1 GTHAISGV
9 RRRRTA
15 RRHRLL
21 LRRRRCDHVV
31 GIELRPPLDLGS
43 TSMSAAPTPP
53 AEEELPTPVVQNR
66 RWIPRLV
73 WVVPIA
79 AAVIGIS
86 LLIRNWENAGPRI
99 TISFLSGEG
108 VQVGKTL
115 VKYRDVAVGRVS
127 AVVLSSDHQ
136 TVLVSA
142 DLSKDATSL
151 LKADTQFWIV
161 RPRIGVGSVSG
172 LNTLLSGVYIGMK
185 TGTAALRER
194 HFVGLENPPALSHGP
209 HGRELELRA
218 AGAGSLAIGAPVYF
232 RQFQVGRVI
241 DDNLLADGSTRVTVF
256 VKAPYDGFVK
266 PVTRFW
272 NASGIDV
279 RLGADGLN
287 VQTESLAAVL
297 AGGLAF
303 DDGPVEAVPAAAG
316 IPSEFTL
323 YKNETEAMAPPD
335 GDPRYVR
342 MRFAQALR
350 GLDVGAPIEFV
361 GVNIGSVVAVD
372 LGYEPQDK
380 SFPVIV
386 TAKVYPRRMG
396 TAYEVLVAQGK
407 TESEET
413 LAAFVGT
420 LVQRGLRAQP
430 RSASLLTGKLYVA
443 LDFLPASPRVNFD
456 ASDRPVE
463 LPTVNGSFQELEA
476 NIGRTLKKMN
486 DLPLEQIAA
495 DLHTDLRD
503 LHETLSE
510 LHTRVLPN
518 AEDTLSALHRTLDS
532 ADRTMDVES
541 PLQRGLNETF
551 SETRSTLQAVRDLA
565 DYLDRHPDALLRGR
579 RPQKVPE
586 RPAAPSSDAK
596 P

>member
-1 GTHAISGV
+1 
-9 RRRRTA
+9 
-15 RRHRLL
+15 
-21 LRRRRCDHVV
+21 
-31 GIELRPPLDLGS
+31 
-43 TSMSAAPTPP
+43 MSAAPTPP
-53 AEEELPTPVVQNR
+53 SEEELPTPAVRNR

-86 LLIRNWENAGPRI
+86 LLIRNWENAGPQI
-99 TISFLSGEG
+99 TISFQSGEG
-108 VQVGKTL
+108 IQVGKTL
-115 VKYRDVAVGRVS
+115 VKYRDVTVGHVS
-127 AVVLSSDHQ
+127 AVVLSADHQ

-142 DLSKDATSL
+142 DLSKDAANL

-172 LNTLLSGVYIGMK
+172 LDTLLSGVYIGMK
-185 TGTAALRER
+185 TGGAMLSER
-194 HFVGLENPPALSHGP
+194 HFIGLENPPALSHGP
-209 HGRELELRA
+209 RGRELQLHA
-218 AGAGSLAIGAPVYF
+218 ARAGSLGIGAPVYF
-232 RQFQVGRVI
+232 RRFQVGRVI
-241 DDNLLADGSTRVTVF
+241 DENLQPDGSTRVTVF
-256 VKAPYDGFVK
+256 VEAPYDGFVK

-272 NASGIDV
+272 NASGINV
-279 RLGADGLN
+279 KLGADGLN

-303 DDGPVEAVPAAAG
+303 DDGPTEAVPAAANMPG
-316 IPSEFTL
+316 EEFTL

-350 GLDVGAPIEFV
+350 DLDVGAPVEFV

-372 LGYEPQDK
+372 LGYDFQNK

-396 TAYEVLVAQGK
+396 QAYEVLAARGH

-420 LVQRGLRAQP
+420 LVNRGLRAQP
-430 RSASLLTGKLYVA
+430 RSASLLTGKLYIA
-443 LDFLPASPRVNFD
+443 LDFLPASPRAAFD
-456 ASDRPVE
+456 ASIRPLE
-463 LPTVNGSFQELEA
+463 LPTVNGTFQQLEA
-476 NIGRTLKKMN
+476 GVGRLVKKVN

-495 DLHTDLRD
+495 DLHTDLKD
-503 LHETLSE
+503 LHETLIE
-510 LHTRVLPN
+510 LHTQVLPN
-518 AEDTLSALHRTLDS
+518 AVDTLSALHRTLDS
-532 ADRTMDVES
+532 ANHTLDVES
-541 PLQRGLNETF
+541 PLQRGLAETLLE
-551 SETRSTLQAVRDLA
+551 SRSTLQAVRELA

-579 RPQKVPE
+579 RPQKVPQG
-586 RPAAPSSDAK
+586 PAAALSTEAK

>member
-1 GTHAISGV
+1 
-9 RRRRTA
+9 
-15 RRHRLL
+15 
-21 LRRRRCDHVV
+21 
-31 GIELRPPLDLGS
+31 
-43 TSMSAAPTPP
+43 MSAARPP
-53 AEEELPTPVVQNR
+53 PPEEDLPTPAIQNR

-115 VKYRDVAVGRVS
+115 VKYRDVTVGRVS
-127 AVVLSSDHQ
+127 AVGLSADHQ
-136 TVLVSA
+136 TVVVSA
-142 DLSKDATSL
+142 DLSKDAESL
-151 LKADTQFWIV
+151 LKADTQFWVV

-172 LNTLLSGVYIGMK
+172 LGTLLSGVYIGMN
-185 TGTAALRER
+185 TGAATLHER

-209 HGRELELRA
+209 RGRELQLHA
-218 AGAGSLAIGAPVYF
+218 ARAGSLGIGAPVYF

-241 DDNLLADGSTRVTVF
+241 DENLLPDGNTRVTVF
-256 VKAPYDGFVK
+256 VEAPYDGFVK

-303 DDGPVEAVPAAAG
+303 DDGPTEAVSAG
-316 IPSEFTL
+316 TSMLGEFTL
-323 YKNETEAMAPPD
+323 YKNEAEAMAPPD

-350 GLDVGAPIEFV
+350 GLEVGAPVEFV

-372 LGYEPQDK
+372 LGYDFENK

-396 TAYEVLVAQGK
+396 QAYEVLAAQGK

-420 LVQRGLRAQP
+420 LVNRGLRAQP

-443 LDFLPASPRVNFD
+443 LDFLPASPRTAFD
-456 ASDRPVE
+456 ASIRPLE
-463 LPTVNGSFQELEA
+463 LPTVNGTFQELEA
-476 NIGRTLKKMN
+476 GVARIVKKVN

-495 DLHTDLRD
+495 DLHTDLSD

-510 LHTRVLPN
+510 FRTRVLPS
-518 AEDTLSALHRTLDS
+518 AVDTLSALHSTLDS
-532 ADRTMDVES
+532 ADRTLDVES
-541 PLQRGLNETF
+541 PLQRGLTETL
-551 SETRSTLQAVRDLA
+551 SESRSTLQAVRELA

-579 RPQKVPE
+579 RPQKMPQ
-586 RPAAPSSDAK
+586 RPAPLSSDAK

>member
-1 GTHAISGV
+1 
-9 RRRRTA
+9 
-15 RRHRLL
+15 
-21 LRRRRCDHVV
+21 
-31 GIELRPPLDLGS
+31 
-43 TSMSAAPTPP
+43 MSAAPTPP
-53 AEEELPTPVVQNR
+53 SGEELPTPAVQNR

-86 LLIRNWENAGPRI
+86 LLIRNWENAGPQI

-115 VKYRDVAVGRVS
+115 VKYRDVTVGQVS
-127 AVVLSSDHQ
+127 SVVLSADHQ
-136 TVLVSA
+136 TVVVTA
-142 DLSKDATSL
+142 NLSKDAAGL
-151 LKADTQFWIV
+151 LKEDTQFWIV
-161 RPRIGVGSVSG
+161 RPRFGVGSVSG
-172 LNTLLSGVYIGMK
+172 LETLLSGVYIGMK
-185 TGTAALRER
+185 TGTAARRE
-194 HFVGLENPPALSHGP
+194 HEFVGLENPPALAHGP
-209 HGRELELRA
+209 HGRELQLHA
-218 AGAGSLAIGAPVYF
+218 ARVGSLSIGSPVYF

-241 DDNLLADGSTRVTVF
+241 DENLLPDGSTRVTAF
-256 VKAPYDGFVK
+256 VEAPYDGFVK

-279 RLGADGLN
+279 KLGADGLK

-303 DDGPVEAVPAAAG
+303 DDGPTEVVSAAAM
-316 IPSEFTL
+316 PNDFTL

-335 GDPRYVR
+335 GEPHYVR

-350 GLDVGAPIEFV
+350 GLDVGAPVEFV
-361 GVNIGSVVAVD
+361 GVNIGSVIAVD
-372 LGYEPQDK
+372 LGYEPRDK

-386 TAKVYPRRMG
+386 TAKLYPRRMG
-396 TAYEVLVAQGK
+396 DAYEILTAQGK

-476 NIGRTLKKMN
+476 NIGRLVKKVN

-495 DLHTDLRD
+495 DLHTDLTD

-510 LHTRVLPN
+510 LHGRVLPG
-518 AEDTLSALHRTLDS
+518 AVDTLSALRGTLDS
-532 ADRTMDVES
+532 ANRTLDVES
-541 PLQRGLNETF
+541 PLQRGLTETLL
-551 SETRSTLQAVRDLA
+551 EARSTLQAVRELA
-565 DYLDRHPDALLRGR
+565 DYIDRHPDALLRGR
-579 RPQKVPE
+579 RPQKTPG
-586 RPAAPSSDAK
+586 RPAASSSEAK

>member
-1 GTHAISGV
+1 
-9 RRRRTA
+9 
-15 RRHRLL
+15 
-21 LRRRRCDHVV
+21 
-31 GIELRPPLDLGS
+31 
-43 TSMSAAPTPP
+43 MSAALTPP
-53 AEEELPTPVVQNR
+53 SGEELPTPAVQNR

-86 LLIRNWENAGPRI
+86 LLIRNWENAGPQI

-115 VKYRDVAVGRVS
+115 VKYRDVTVGQVS
-127 AVVLSSDHQ
+127 AVVLSADHQ
-136 TVLVSA
+136 TVVVTA
-142 DLSKDATSL
+142 NLSKDAAGL
-151 LKADTQFWIV
+151 LKEDTQFWIV
-161 RPRIGVGSVSG
+161 RPRFGVGSVSG
-172 LNTLLSGVYIGMK
+172 LDTLLSGVYIGMK
-185 TGTAALRER
+185 TGTAARRE
-194 HFVGLENPPALSHGP
+194 HEFVGLENPPALAHGP
-209 HGRELELRA
+209 HGRELQLHA
-218 AGAGSLAIGAPVYF
+218 ARVGSLSIGSPVYF

-241 DDNLLADGSTRVTVF
+241 DENLLPDGSTRVTAF
-256 VKAPYDGFVK
+256 VEAPYDGFVK

-279 RLGADGLN
+279 KLGADGLK

-303 DDGPVEAVPAAAG
+303 DDGPTEVVSAAAM
-316 IPSEFTL
+316 PNDFTL

-335 GDPRYVR
+335 GEPHYVR

-350 GLDVGAPIEFV
+350 GLDVGAPVEFV
-361 GVNIGSVVAVD
+361 GVNIGSVIAVD
-372 LGYEPQDK
+372 LGYEPRDK

-386 TAKVYPRRMG
+386 TAKLYPRRMG
-396 TAYEVLVAQGK
+396 DAYEILTAQGK

-476 NIGRTLKKMN
+476 NIGRLVKKVN

-495 DLHTDLRD
+495 DLHTDLTD

-510 LHTRVLPN
+510 LHGRVLPS
-518 AEDTLSALHRTLDS
+518 AVDTLSALRGTLDS
-532 ADRTMDVES
+532 ANRTLDVES
-541 PLQRGLNETF
+541 PLQRGLTETLL
-551 SETRSTLQAVRDLA
+551 EARSTLQAVRELA
-565 DYLDRHPDALLRGR
+565 DYIDRHPDALLRGR
-579 RPQKVPE
+579 RPQKTPG
-586 RPAAPSSDAK
+586 RPAASSSEAK

>member
-1 GTHAISGV
+1 M
-9 RRRRTA
+9 
-15 RRHRLL
+15 
-21 LRRRRCDHVV
+21 
-31 GIELRPPLDLGS
+31 S
-43 TSMSAAPTPP
+43 TAPTPP
-53 AEEELPTPVVQNR
+53 SEEELPTPRVQNR

-73 WVVPIA
+73 WVVPIV

-86 LLIRNWENAGPRI
+86 LLIKNWENEGPQI

-115 VKYRDVAVGRVS
+115 IKYRDVTVGHVS
-127 AVVLSSDHQ
+127 AVGLSADHK

-142 DLSKDATSL
+142 DLSKDAASL

-172 LNTLLSGVYIGMK
+172 LSTLLSGVYIGLK
-185 TGTAALRER
+185 TGTATLSES
-194 HFVGLENPPALSHGP
+194 HFMGLENPPALSHGP
-209 HGRELELRA
+209 HGRELQLHA
-218 AGAGSLAIGAPVYF
+218 ARAGSLAIGAPVYF

-241 DDNLLADGSTRVTVF
+241 DENLLPDGNTRVSVF
-256 VKAPYDGFVK
+256 VEAPYDRFVK
-266 PVTRFW
+266 PETRFW
-272 NASGIDV
+272 NASGINL

-303 DDGPVEAVPAAAG
+303 DDGPNEAVPAAAG
-316 IPSEFTL
+316 MPGEFTL

-335 GDPRYVR
+335 GDPSYVR

-350 GLDVGAPIEFV
+350 GLDVGAPVEFV

-372 LGYEPQDK
+372 LGYDFQNK

-396 TAYEVLVAQGK
+396 QAYEVLAAQGK
-407 TESEET
+407 TESHET
-413 LAAFVGT
+413 LATFVGT
-420 LVQRGLRAQP
+420 LVNRGLRAQP

-443 LDFLPASPRVNFD
+443 LDFLPASPRTAFD
-456 ASDRPVE
+456 ASIRPLE
-463 LPTVNGSFQELEA
+463 LPTVNGTFQELEA
-476 NIGRTLKKMN
+476 GVARIVKKVN

-495 DLHTDLRD
+495 DLHTDLSD

-510 LHTRVLPN
+510 LHTRTLPN

-532 ADRTMDVES
+532 ADRTLDVES
-541 PLQRGLNETF
+541 PLQRGL
-551 SETRSTLQAVRDLA
+551 SETISESRSTLQAVRELA

-579 RPQKVPE
+579 RPQKMPQ
-586 RPAAPSSDAK
+586 RPAATSSTEAK

>member
-1 GTHAISGV
+1 
-9 RRRRTA
+9 
-15 RRHRLL
+15 
-21 LRRRRCDHVV
+21 
-31 GIELRPPLDLGS
+31 
-43 TSMSAAPTPP
+43 MSAALTPP
-53 AEEELPTPVVQNR
+53 SGEELPTPAVQNR

-86 LLIRNWENAGPRI
+86 LLIRNWENAGPQI

-115 VKYRDVAVGRVS
+115 VKYRDVTVGQVS
-127 AVVLSSDHQ
+127 AVVLSADHQ
-136 TVLVSA
+136 TVVVTA
-142 DLSKDATSL
+142 NLSKAAAGL
-151 LKADTQFWIV
+151 LKEDTQFWIV
-161 RPRIGVGSVSG
+161 RPRFGVGSVSG
-172 LNTLLSGVYIGMK
+172 LETLLSGVYIGMK
-185 TGTAALRER
+185 TGTAARRE
-194 HFVGLENPPALSHGP
+194 HEFVGLENPPALAHGP
-209 HGRELELRA
+209 HGRELQLHA
-218 AGAGSLAIGAPVYF
+218 ARVGSLSIGSPVYF

-241 DDNLLADGSTRVTVF
+241 DENLLPDGSTRVTAF
-256 VKAPYDGFVK
+256 VEAPYDGFVK

-279 RLGADGLN
+279 KLGADGLK

-303 DDGPVEAVPAAAG
+303 DDGPTEVVSAAAM
-316 IPSEFTL
+316 PNDFTL

-335 GDPRYVR
+335 GEPHYVR

-350 GLDVGAPIEFV
+350 GLDVGAPVEFV
-361 GVNIGSVVAVD
+361 GVNIGSVIAVD
-372 LGYEPQDK
+372 LGYEPRDK

-386 TAKVYPRRMG
+386 TAKLYPRRMG
-396 TAYEVLVAQGK
+396 DAYEILTAQGK

-476 NIGRTLKKMN
+476 NIGRLVKKVN

-495 DLHTDLRD
+495 DLHTDLTD

-510 LHTRVLPN
+510 LHGRVLPS
-518 AEDTLSALHRTLDS
+518 AVDTLSALRGTLDS
-532 ADRTMDVES
+532 ANRTLDVES
-541 PLQRGLNETF
+541 PLQRGLTETLL
-551 SETRSTLQAVRDLA
+551 EARSTLQAVRELA
-565 DYLDRHPDALLRGR
+565 DYIDRHPDALLRGR
-579 RPQKVPE
+579 RPQKTPG
-586 RPAAPSSDAK
+586 RPAASSSEAK

>member
-1 GTHAISGV
+1 MS
-9 RRRRTA
+9 
-15 RRHRLL
+15 
-21 LRRRRCDHVV
+21 
-31 GIELRPPLDLGS
+31 S
-43 TSMSAAPTPP
+43 TP
-53 AEEELPTPVVQNR
+53 ASPSEGELPTPVIQSR

-86 LLIRNWENAGPRI
+86 LLIRNWQNAGPRI

-115 VKYRDVAVGRVS
+115 VKYRDVTVGRVS
-127 AVVLSSDHQ
+127 EVVLSPDHQ
-136 TVLVSA
+136 TVVVSA
-142 DLSKDATSL
+142 NLSKDTAEL
-151 LKADTQFWIV
+151 LKSDTQFWIV

-172 LNTLLSGVYIGMK
+172 LDTLLSGMYIGMK
-185 TGTAALRER
+185 TGTATVHKRE
-194 HFVGLENPPALSHGP
+194 FVGLENPPALSHGP
-209 HGRELELRA
+209 RGRELKLHAPR
-218 AGAGSLAIGAPVYF
+218 AGSLGIGAPVYF

-241 DDNLLADGSTRVTVF
+241 DENLLRDGGTLVTVF
-256 VKAPYDGFVK
+256 VEAPYDDFVK

-279 RLGADGLN
+279 KLGADGLN

-303 DDGPVEAVPAAAG
+303 DDGPGEAVPAAG
-316 IPSEFTL
+316 GTRGEFTL

-350 GLDVGAPIEFV
+350 GLEVGAPVEFV

-372 LGYEPQDK
+372 LGYEIRDK

-386 TAKVYPRRMG
+386 TAKLFPRRLG
-396 TAYEVLVAQGK
+396 QAYEVLAAQGK
-407 TESEET
+407 TESDET

-420 LVQRGLRAQP
+420 MVSRGLRAQP
-430 RSASLLTGKLYVA
+430 RSASLLTGRLFIA
-443 LDFLPASPRVNFD
+443 LDFLPASPRAAFD
-456 ASDRPVE
+456 ASIRPLE
-463 LPTVNGSFQELEA
+463 LPTVNGTFQELEA
-476 NIGRTLKKMN
+476 SVGRLVKKVG
-486 DLPLEQIAA
+486 DLPLAQVAA
-495 DLHTDLRD
+495 DLHTDLTD

-518 AEDTLSALHRTLDS
+518 AVDALSALHSTLDS
-532 ADRTMDVES
+532 AERTLDVES
-541 PLQRGLNETF
+541 PLQRGL
-551 SETRSTLQAVRDLA
+551 SETLSESRSTLQAVRELA

-579 RPQKVPE
+579 RPRKMQEK
-586 RPAAPSSDAK
+586 PAAPSLEAR

>member
-1 GTHAISGV
+1 
-9 RRRRTA
+9 
-15 RRHRLL
+15 
-21 LRRRRCDHVV
+21 
-31 GIELRPPLDLGS
+31 
-43 TSMSAAPTPP
+43 MSAASTPP
-53 AEEELPTPVVQNR
+53 PEEELPTPALQSR
-66 RWIPRLV
+66 SWIPRLV

-86 LLIRNWENAGPRI
+86 LLIRNWENEGPRI
-99 TISFLSGEG
+99 TISFLGGEG

-115 VKYRDVAVGRVS
+115 VKYRDVTVGRVS
-127 AVVLSSDHQ
+127 VVVLSPDHK
-136 TVLVSA
+136 TVVVTA
-142 DLSKDATSL
+142 DLSKDAESL

-172 LNTLLSGVYIGMK
+172 LDTLLSGVYIGMK
-185 TGTAALRER
+185 TGAATLSER
-194 HFVGLENPPALSHGP
+194 HFLGLENPPALSHGP
-209 HGRELELRA
+209 RGRELQLHA
-218 AGAGSLAIGAPVYF
+218 ARAGSLAIGAPVYF

-241 DDNLLADGSTRVTVF
+241 DENLLPDGSTRVTVF
-256 VKAPYDGFVK
+256 VEAPYDGFVK

-279 RLGADGLN
+279 KLGADGLN

-303 DDGPVEAVPAAAG
+303 DDGPTEAVPAAAG
-316 IPSEFTL
+316 IPDELTL

-335 GDPRYVR
+335 GDPRYIR

-350 GLDVGAPIEFV
+350 GLEVGAPIEFV

-407 TESEET
+407 TESDAT

-420 LVQRGLRAQP
+420 LVNRGLRAQP
-430 RSASLLTGKLYVA
+430 RSASLLTGKLYIA
-443 LDFLPASPRVNFD
+443 LDFLPASPRTAFD
-456 ASDRPVE
+456 ASIRPLE
-463 LPTVNGSFQELEA
+463 LPTVNGTFQQLEA
-476 NIGRTLKKMN
+476 GVGRLVKKVN

-495 DLHTDLRD
+495 DLHTDLKD

-510 LHTRVLPN
+510 LHARVLPN
-518 AEDTLSALHRTLDS
+518 AVDTLSALHSTLDS
-532 ADRTMDVES
+532 AERTLDVES
-541 PLQRGLNETF
+541 PLQRSLTETL
-551 SETRSTLQAVRDLA
+551 SESRSTLQAVRELA
-565 DYLDRHPDALLRGR
+565 DYFDRHPDALLRGR
-579 RPQKVPE
+579 RPQKMPD
-586 RPAAPSSDAK
+586 RPAASSSDAK